1 MDLALATNY
10 IKTRGDWVVQARL
23 AALTKAVPA
32 SDLVLQALAAGQNPD
47 GGWPLRGVAGRPS
60 SLYDTCRFVSAL
72 LELDEGESEM
82 ALRARAFLVARQ
94 HVRGWW
100 RESAALAPFD
110 PPLWMDANSDA
121 AMVYL
126 TALCAATLA
135 ATEAE
140 LLALDQAVA
149 WLQGQIAPTGLLPGF
164 RIFATAWAIPA
175 FTAIA
180 HRETRSVKRMLNG
193 LGALLSPEWDASS
206 LGTLL
211 AALSQ
216 AGFPPELRE
225 VERAL
230 KILTRLQQPD
240 GAWLDEDE
248 KPDAHLT
255 LQIMRAARRFGL
267 R

>member
-10 IKTRGDWVVQARL
+10 LRTRGDWVVQARL

-32 SDLVLQALAAGQNPD
+32 PEMVLQALAAGQNPD
-47 GGWPLRGVAGRPS
+47 GGWPLDGVAGRPS
-60 SLYDTCRFVSAL
+60 SVYDTCRFLTSL
-72 LELDEGESEM
+72 LELDEGESDM

-94 HVRGWW
+94 HPRGWW
-100 RESAALAPFD
+100 RESAELAPFE
-110 PPLWMDANSDA
+110 PPLWMDAESDA

-135 ATEAE
+135 ATNEE

-149 WLQGQIAPTGLLPGF
+149 WLQTQIATTGLLPGF
-164 RIFATAWAIPA
+164 RILATAWAIPA

-193 LGALLSPEWDASS
+193 LGALLSPEWDAPS

-216 AGFPPELRE
+216 AGFPAELRE
-225 VERAL
+225 VERAM
-230 KILTRLQQPD
+230 KVLTRLQHPD
-240 GAWLDEDE
+240 GAWLDEDD
-248 KPDAHLT
+248 KPDANLT
-255 LQIMRAARRFGL
+255 LQIVRAARRFGL